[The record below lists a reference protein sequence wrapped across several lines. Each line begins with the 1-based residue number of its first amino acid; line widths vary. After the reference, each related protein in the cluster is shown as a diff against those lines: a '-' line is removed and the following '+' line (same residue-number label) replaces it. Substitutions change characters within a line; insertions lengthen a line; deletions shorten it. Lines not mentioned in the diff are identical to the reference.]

1 MKTNLLKKGQMS
13 NFVKWA
19 KSTNPYS
26 LGSNTNEFMKFV
38 HRHMVEQDRDRWF
51 SKRVQTRRK
60 LFTKIRNGLED
71 YDNFILSRDRNHY
84 VNRLNDYIKSR
95 YERKLNV

>member
-1 MKTNLLKKGQMS
+1 MKTNLLKKEQMK

-19 KSTNPYS
+19 KSTNPYGM
-26 LGSNTNEFMKFV
+26 GSSTSEFMKFV
-38 HRHMVEQDRDRWF
+38 HRHMIEQDRDRWF

-95 YERKLNV
+95 YERNLNV